1 MDDQGK
7 PLFRHDL
14 ARQMQFTPIEL
25 MRQELQRAKQQ
36 RWARRRRRI
45 EAIKQRITSFFG
57 FDRWREASAVP
68 HPVSSDD
75 EEEPA
80 FWQQVSVTC
89 RH

>member
-36 RWARRRRRI
+36 RWARRRRKSRRSNSALPPSSGSTAGARHPLSPI
-45 EAIKQRITSFFG
+45 LFRQMTKRNQRFG
-57 FDRWREASAVP
+57 NKF
-68 HPVSSDD
+68 
-75 EEEPA
+75 
-80 FWQQVSVTC
+80 Q
-89 RH
+89 